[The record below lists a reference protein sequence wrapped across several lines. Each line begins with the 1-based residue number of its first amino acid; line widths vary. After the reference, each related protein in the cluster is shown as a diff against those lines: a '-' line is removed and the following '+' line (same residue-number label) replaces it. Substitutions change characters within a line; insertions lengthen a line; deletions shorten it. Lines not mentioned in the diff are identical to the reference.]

1 MPDKTICNLTFA
13 EIKELAEL
21 VSDKKLGKI
30 EIKLQDSSITIEDK
44 KCPPVPPVHPV
55 PMPVPAVMPSAPVQV
70 QPAVSAEPSVQSEP
84 AAEKPVS
91 AELEA
96 VSGNVVKA
104 PIVGT
109 FYASPSP
116 EKPAFVKVGDH
127 VSKGD
132 VLFIIESMKLM
143 NEIQSEFDGTVQ
155 QILVD
160 NASAVEYD
168 QPIMII
174 K

>member
-1 MPDKTICNLTFA
+1 MSEKTICNLTFA

-30 EIKLQDSSITIEDK
+30 EIKLQDSSITIADR
-44 KCPPVPPVHPV
+44 KCSAMPVVPPMPPVMMPAEHISAAEPV
-55 PMPVPAVMPSAPVQV
+55 PVQKT
-70 QPAVSAEPSVQSEP
+70 EP
-84 AAEKPVS
+84 AAETAPKS
-91 AELEA
+91 EA
-96 VSGNVVKA
+96 VSGNAVKA

-127 VSKGD
+127 VNKGD

-143 NEIQSEFDGTVQ
+143 NEIQSEYEGTVQ

>member
-1 MPDKTICNLTFA
+1 MSEKTICNLTFA

-30 EIKLQDSSITIEDK
+30 EIKLQDSSITIADR
-44 KCPPVPPVHPV
+44 KCSAMPVVPPMPPVMMPAEHISAAEPV
-55 PMPVPAVMPSAPVQV
+55 PVQKTV
-70 QPAVSAEPSVQSEP
+70 P
-84 AAEKPVS
+84 AAETAPK
-91 AELEA
+91 AEA

-127 VSKGD
+127 VNKGD

-143 NEIQSEFDGTVQ
+143 NEIQSEYEGTVQ

>member
-1 MPDKTICNLTFA
+1 MSEKTICNLTFA

-30 EIKLQDSSITIEDK
+30 EIKLQDSSITIADR
-44 KCPPVPPVHPV
+44 KCSAMPVVPPMPPVMMPAEHISAAEPV
-55 PMPVPAVMPSAPVQV
+55 PVQKTV
-70 QPAVSAEPSVQSEP
+70 P
-84 AAEKPVS
+84 AAETAPK
-91 AELEA
+91 AEV
-96 VSGNVVKA
+96 VSGNAVKA

-127 VSKGD
+127 VNKGD

-143 NEIQSEFDGTVQ
+143 NEIQSEYEGTVQ

>member
-1 MPDKTICNLTFA
+1 MSEKTICNLTFA

-30 EIKLQDSSITIEDK
+30 EIKLQDSSITIADR
-44 KCPPVPPVHPV
+44 KCSAMPVVPPMPPVM
-55 PMPVPAVMPSAPVQV
+55 MPAEHMPAAEPAPVQKTV
-70 QPAVSAEPSVQSEP
+70 PAEE
-84 AAEKPVS
+84 AAPK
-91 AELEA
+91 AEA
-96 VSGNVVKA
+96 VSGNAVKA

-127 VSKGD
+127 VNKGD

-143 NEIQSEFDGTVQ
+143 NEIQSEYEGTVQ

>member
-1 MPDKTICNLTFA
+1 MSEKTICNLTFA

-30 EIKLQDSSITIEDK
+30 EIKLQDSSITIADR
-44 KCPPVPPVHPV
+44 KCSAMPVVPPMPPVMMPAEHISAAEPV
-55 PMPVPAVMPSAPVQV
+55 PVQKTV
-70 QPAVSAEPSVQSEP
+70 P
-84 AAEKPVS
+84 AAETAPK
-91 AELEA
+91 AEA
-96 VSGNVVKA
+96 VSGNAVKA

-127 VSKGD
+127 VNKGD

-143 NEIQSEFDGTVQ
+143 NEIQSEYEGTVQ